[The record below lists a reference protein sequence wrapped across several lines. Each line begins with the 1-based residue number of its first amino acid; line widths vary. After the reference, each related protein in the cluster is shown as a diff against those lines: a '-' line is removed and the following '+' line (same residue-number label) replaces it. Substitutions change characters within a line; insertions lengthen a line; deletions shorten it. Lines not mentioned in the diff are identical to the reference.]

1 MQKDANI
8 FDIARIAGVSKS
20 TVSRVMNGHA
30 GVSEATRK
38 RVQQAIADCTYIP
51 NNSARSLSSIT
62 TQSVVLLVHG
72 IANPF
77 FSRVITLI
85 FEEMRGK
92 NYELILHNCEL
103 REDISITDVAV
114 RIYKEKRPKGMI
126 VLGGHFEA
134 NYLPLKAMAQP
145 ITDGRNRHQATGI
158 PIVMV
163 SATIRSTED
172 RSWFSSI
179 TIDDENEGA
188 HMALHINENGHRDV
202 AVIGHSYFREQG
214 MYRTFKQLGVRTH
227 IAALDYD
234 RAYQFKTGYKA
245 AKKMLAQGG
254 FTCIACQSDVLAIGA
269 MKAVHEVGLRI
280 PEDISVVGFDGIE
293 NSAYTQPPL
302 TTFMQ
307 PYEQMA
313 IKSVEILLGI
323 IEGTRT
329 HEHLILQTTLVEGAS
344 MRSVGG

>member
-8 FDIARIAGVSKS
+8 FDIARMAGVSKS
-20 TVSRVMNGHA
+20 TVSRVLNGNT
-30 GVSEATRK
+30 GVSEVTRA
-38 RVQQAIADCTYIP
+38 RVQQAISDCTYIP
-51 NNSARSLSSIT
+51 NNSARNLSSIT

-92 NYELILHNCEL
+92 HYELILHNCEL
-103 REDISITDVAV
+103 SQDTSITDVAV

-126 VLGGHFEA
+126 ILGGHFEE
-134 NYLPLKAMAQP
+134 NHIPLRTMAL
-145 ITDGRNRHQATGI
+145 

-163 SATIRSTED
+163 SATIRSITD

-179 TIDDENEGA
+179 TIDDEKEGA
-188 HMALHINENGHRDV
+188 RLAGYVVDNGHKDV
-202 AVIGHSYFREQG
+202 AVIGHSYFRELG
-214 MYRTFKQLGVRTH
+214 ICRTFEKERVRAK
-227 IAALDYD
+227 IAELDYD

-245 AKKMLAQGG
+245 AKKLLAQGG
-254 FTCIACQSDVLAIGA
+254 FTCFACLSDVLAIGA
-269 MKAVHEVGLRI
+269 LKAIHESGLRV
-280 PEDISVVGFDGIE
+280 PQDISVVGFDGIE
-293 NSAYTQPPL
+293 NSAYTNPPL
-302 TTFMQ
+302 TTFVQ

-313 IKSVEILLGI
+313 KQSVEILLGI

-329 HEHLILQTTLVEGAS
+329 HEHIILETTLDEGAS
-344 MRSVGG
+344 CRAVGG